1 MTASSAPLLVR
12 RALISVSDK
21 SGIVAFA
28 RALADMGVEIIST
41 GGTARTLREAGIA
54 VVPVSEV
61 TGFPEILDGRVK
73 TLHPA
78 VHAGLLAVM
87 DNPAH
92 RDEMQKHGLQ
102 SIDLVVVNLYP
113 FEATVATPGVTLSDA
128 IENIDIGGPAMV
140 RASAKNYRHT
150 AVVVNPA
157 KYGPVLDELREHGG
171 VREVLRFDLAREA
184 FAHTARYDAEITR
197 YLNSLKDSAGLPD
210 TLMIPVARR
219 IALRY
224 GENPHQQGAFYSAG
238 SSEGA
243 PSFEKLHGKDLS
255 YNNILDLN
263 AACGLVAEFG
273 EPAVV
278 IVKHNNPCGVGIGT
292 DLEDAYGKALATDPK
307 SAFGG
312 IVAVNR
318 PMDVRA
324 ARAMHELFLEVIA
337 APSFDAEA
345 LAILE
350 KKRDRRLIRVAAGS
364 DPAKFEIRS
373 AMDGLLVQTTD
384 RHVLTEGDLKV
395 VTSRKPTAEEVQ
407 AMLFAWRVA
416 AHVRSNAIV
425 YARADRTLGIG
436 AGQMSRVDSARIAAL
451 KAADAGLPLEG
462 CAVASDAFFPFAD
475 GLLEAVRVGA
485 GAVIQP
491 GGSVRDA
498 EVIRAADE
506 HGIVMALTGIR
517 HFRH

>member
-1 MTASSAPLLVR
+1 MDPMMQPSGPLQVR

-21 SGIVAFA
+21 RGIVEFA
-28 RALADMGVEIIST
+28 RALADMGVEIVST
-41 GGTARTLREAGIA
+41 GGTARTLQEAGVP

-78 VHAGLLAVM
+78 IHAGLLAVM

-92 RDEMQKHGLQ
+92 REEMQKHGIRP
-102 SIDLVVVNLYP
+102 IDLVVVNLYP
-113 FEATVATPGVTLSDA
+113 FEATVARPDVTFSEA

-150 AVVVNPA
+150 AVVVNPVR
-157 KYGPVLDELREHGG
+157 YGSILEELQKHGG
-171 VREVLRFDLAREA
+171 VGETLRFDLAREA
-184 FAHTARYDAEITR
+184 FAHTARYDTEITR
-197 YLNSLKDSAGLPD
+197 YLGSLEQHADDLPE
-210 TLMIPVARR
+210 TLMIAAGRQIP
-219 IALRY
+219 LRY
-224 GENPHQQGAFYSAG
+224 GENPHQAGAFYSG
-238 SSEGA
+238 GA

-255 YNNILDLN
+255 YNNILDLSV
-263 AACGLVAEFG
+263 ACGLVAEFA

-278 IVKHNNPCGVGIGT
+278 IVKHNNPCGVGIGS
-292 DLEDAYGKALATDPK
+292 DLGDAYAKALATDAK

-318 PMDVRA
+318 PMDGKT
-324 ARAMHELFLEVIA
+324 ARAMHELFLEVIT
-337 APSFDAEA
+337 APSFEPEA
-345 LAILE
+345 MEILQ
-350 KKRDRRLIRVAAGS
+350 KKRDRRLIRVLAGGGMV
-364 DPAKFEIRS
+364 KLEVRS
-373 AMDGLLVQTTD
+373 AMDGLLVQTPD
-384 RHVLTEGDLKV
+384 RHPLTEQDLTV
-395 VTSRKPTAEEVQ
+395 VTSRKPTGDEVR

-451 KAADAGLPLEG
+451 KAADAGLALGG

-485 GAVIQP
+485 AAVIQP

-506 HGIVMALTGIR
+506 NGIVMALTGIR

>member
-1 MTASSAPLLVR
+1 MTQPSGLLHVR

-21 SGIVAFA
+21 HGIVEFA
-28 RALADMGVEIIST
+28 HALADMGVEIIST
-41 GGTARTLREAGIA
+41 GGTARTLQEAGVA

-61 TGFPEILDGRVK
+61 TGFPEILGDRVK

-78 VHAGLLAVM
+78 IHAGLLAVM
-87 DNPAH
+87 DNPSH
-92 RDEMQKHGLQ
+92 REEMQKHGIRP
-102 SIDLVVVNLYP
+102 IDLVVVNLYP
-113 FEATVATPGVTLSDA
+113 FEATVTRPDVTLSEA

-140 RASAKNYRHT
+140 RASAKNYRYT
-150 AVVVNPA
+150 AVIVNPA
-157 KYGPVLDELREHGG
+157 RYGPILEELRKHGG
-171 VREVLRFDLAREA
+171 VGETLRFDLAREA

-197 YLNSLKDSAGLPD
+197 YLGSLEQHAGLPE
-210 TLMIPVARR
+210 TLMITAGRQIP
-219 IALRY
+219 LRY
-224 GENPHQQGAFYSAG
+224 GENPHQDGAFY
-238 SSEGA
+238 SEGA

-255 YNNILDLN
+255 YNNILDLS
-263 AACGLVAEFG
+263 AACGLVAEFA

-278 IVKHNNPCGVGIGT
+278 IVKHNNPCGVGIGS
-292 DLEDAYGKALATDPK
+292 DLEDAYAKALATDVK

-318 PMDVRA
+318 PMNGKTAGV
-324 ARAMHELFLEVIA
+324 MHELFLEVIA
-337 APSFDAEA
+337 APSFDTEA
-345 LAILE
+345 LEILG
-350 KKRDRRLIRVAAGS
+350 KKRDRRLIRVPAG
-364 DPAKFEIRS
+364 DGAIKLEVRS
-373 AMDGLLVQTTD
+373 AMDGLLVQTRD
-384 RHVLTEGDLKV
+384 RHPLTEQDLKV
-395 VTSRKPTAEEVQ
+395 VTSRKPTDEEVR

-425 YARADRTLGIG
+425 YTRADRTLGIG

-451 KAADAGLPLEG
+451 KAADAGLALRG

-485 GAVIQP
+485 AAVIQP

-506 HGIVMALTGIR
+506 SGIVMALTGIR